1 MIGSPLPLRPWLAP
15 ALEVFALSGV
25 RKDGLFPDDPPG
37 SSAPLQSQPSRSRPV
52 SEVEFRPE
60 LSPMRF
66 LSPTAFSRRRA
77 ATYIPRLPRPGLG
90 YLLSVSHALEVLIRP
105 TPAGLVSCRSR
116 SWGFDLSRLL
126 PVQSRTSSRTPLPSC
141 CYPEHESGSWNQ
153 LQGLAP
159 WTGPCHDRLPPIRT
173 ATSIGFLPP

>member
-1 MIGSPLPLRPWLAP
+1 LVPRSLFGLGLHRPLRFSHCP
-15 ALEVFALSGV
+15 VSGKMV
-25 RKDGLFPDDPPG
+25 SFRTTHPGLLLP
-37 SSAPLQSQPSRSRPV
+37 SRVKPSRSRPV
-52 SEVEFRPE
+52 SEVEFRPG

-66 LSPTAFSRRRA
+66 VSPTAFSRRRA
-77 ATYIPRLPRPGLG
+77 ATYIPGVPRPGLR

-105 TPAGLVSCRSR
+105 SPAGLVSCRSR
-116 SWGFDLSRLL
+116 SWGLCLSRLL

-141 CYPEHESGSWNQ
+141 CYPEHESYSWNQ

-159 WTGPCHDRLPPIRT
+159 RTGPCHDRFPPIRT